1 MSDPIIWIWTP
12 VYTYQFNWKDAAN
25 FCGCTSKIF
34 VSHLLRSLFLVK
46 SQSRVLL
53 DLSVIS
59 HFVFQNQEQLLRN
72 TSYKWTL
79 DVIPMSWEIYTTT
92 RRRMYSCNDTVCPLV
107 IVKANLKTNKISR
120 VSWEKIL
127 HLKLNF
133 IRKFQSEKIWNLSG
147 ILFKLWKQSP
157 GGVL

>member
-25 FCGCTSKIF
+25 FCGCTTKIF

-46 SQSRVLL
+46 SQARVLL

-72 TSYKWTL
+72 TSYKWIH
-79 DVIPMSWEIYTTT
+79 DVIAMSWDVYTTT
-92 RRRMYSCNDTVCPLV
+92 RRRMYSCNDAVCPLV
-107 IVKANLKTNKISR
+107 IVKARMFDFADILILRNIKI
-120 VSWEKIL
+120 
-127 HLKLNF
+127 
-133 IRKFQSEKIWNLSG
+133 FQSFVFLICNTSTFDVYFFRKWAWN
-147 ILFKLWKQSP
+147 
-157 GGVL
+157 